1 MSLQALLPHKVVLG
15 CTAPC
20 TGATAA
26 EWLAKQGDV
35 YYVEP
40 RHEEHFGVTTC
51 MSSLSSNPKPNFN
64 WMAGPV
70 SAGNHTMQWI
80 PISEANRGL
89 WKGQAIGA
97 DGKVAACFEIAIGN
111 GGPLPSPCKRQ
122 R

>member
-40 RHEEHFGVTTC
+40 RHEEHFRLHNHYASGITQTGTPTGQDPTLAGTYL
-51 MSSLSSNPKPNFN
+51 LSA
-64 WMAGPV
+64 WG
-70 SAGNHTMQWI
+70 
-80 PISEANRGL
+80 
-89 WKGQAIGA
+89 
-97 DGKVAACFEIAIGN
+97 
-111 GGPLPSPCKRQ
+111 
-122 R
+122 